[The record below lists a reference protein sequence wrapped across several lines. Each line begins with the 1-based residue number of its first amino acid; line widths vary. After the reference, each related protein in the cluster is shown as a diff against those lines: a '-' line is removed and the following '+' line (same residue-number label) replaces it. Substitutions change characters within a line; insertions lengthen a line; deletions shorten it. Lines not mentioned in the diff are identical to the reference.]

1 MLITRNTPRLLKPI
15 SKSQWINEG
24 IKTYFRLRARL
35 NDGHICW
42 TGWYEDRNDIDAVL
56 WAIANGSMKSE
67 PQLWGLSA
75 PNWDPWLGEIQSYDF
90 ATVTFLTTPTG
101 SNQTYNVPNDWNNSN
116 NSIEC
121 LGAGG
126 SAAALR
132 HVNIGIRYASGG
144 GGGGYGVYT
153 NLSLTAG
160 GTATYQIGTGGTA
173 VTSTVAQ
180 TGVNGNAGGDTWFN
194 GTTYAGASVGG
205 IGGGGGNWSVTT
217 SVNGG
222 TGGGGKGTSSNSGGR
237 GGDITGTGGFR
248 CMTGGGGA
256 AGGSGAGGNGE
267 DVSPTTATATAGGTG
282 DNGAGGAGGAGT
294 TGGSATGVNGGNGT
308 EWSASYGSG
317 GGGGGLTVGSFGS
330 AVTGGS
336 GGTYGAGGGAAGC
349 IGFDATSGAGT
360 NGIIVITYEPSA
372 VTSTSTNIPMLG
384 M

>member
-1 MLITRNTPRLLKPI
+1 MLIARNTPRLLKPI

-42 TGWYEDRNDIDAVL
+42 TGWYEDRDDADAVL
-56 WAIANGSMKSE
+56 FAITTGSIKSE
-67 PQLWGLSA
+67 PQLWDLST
-75 PNWDPWLGEIQSYDF
+75 PHWYPGLGEIESYDF
-90 ATVTFLTTPTG
+90 ATVTFITSPTG
-101 SNQTYNVPNDWNNSN
+101 SNQTYNVPSDWNNSN

-126 SAAALR
+126 SGAALR
-132 HVNIGIRYASGG
+132 HGLTGIRYASGG

-153 NLSLTAG
+153 NLTLTAG

-173 VTSTVAQ
+173 VTSTVQ
-180 TGVNGNAGGDTWFN
+180 GTGISGNAGGDTWFN
-194 GTTYAGASVGG
+194 GTTYSGASVGG
-205 IGGGGGNWSVTT
+205 VGGSNGNWSITT

-256 AGGSGAGGNGE
+256 AGGSGAGGNGV
-267 DVSPTTATATAGGTG
+267 DISATAAAASAGGTG
-282 DNGAGGAGGAGT
+282 DNGAGGAGGAGVFN
-294 TGGSATGVNGGNGT
+294 GATGNNGGNGT

-317 GGGGGLTVGSFGS
+317 GGGGGVSASNQGATV
-330 AVTGGS
+330 AGS
-336 GGTYGAGGGAAGC
+336 GGTYGGGGGAGGC
-349 IGFDATSGAGT
+349 ISFNATSGAGT

-372 VTSTSTNIPMLG
+372 AATLILTNIPMLG